1 MNAFKSTVL
10 HIIELA
16 VCLGAAYLVLSFYDV
31 DSETRTGILGLVLS
45 GLAKFARASESVPVD
60 DYINK

>member
-1 MNAFKSTVL
+1 MNAFKSTML
-10 HIIELA
+10 HILELA

-31 DSETRTGILGLVLS
+31 DSETRVGILSLVLA
-45 GLAKFARASESVPVD
+45 GMAKFARASESIPVD